1 MWKIIRTFSE
11 IFIIETIY
19 HNCFKTFMPLMLSF
33 DSYNIIKIS
42 TEYIFICSYCS
53 SSYCLISIILILQ
66 YFACSLLLGILNNNH
81 IYIFHSG
88 IWLIYFIA
96 IFFNKKNSYSQN
108 FEVWSMKSL
117 IHTRLQSASM
127 KCEYE
132 IFTSYSYYF
141 FFSYFIISYFRA
153 SLGATWTG

>member
-96 IFFNKKNSYSQN
+96 IFFNKKKFILSKFWSMMYEIANSYSLAKCKY
-108 FEVWSMKSL
+108 EVWVWDFHFILLLL
-117 IHTRLQSASM
+117 IFYTFLFRTFVHPWS
-127 KCEYE
+127 C
-132 IFTSYSYYF
+132 
-141 FFSYFIISYFRA
+141 IIV
-153 SLGATWTG
+153 

>member
-1 MWKIIRTFSE
+1 MCCMIAAT
-11 IFIIETIY
+11 IFCNIEYRPAHQLMDVIVNSCEKLLEFLVRFLLSKSYIY

-96 IFFNKKNSYSQN
+96 IFF
-108 FEVWSMKSL
+108 
-117 IHTRLQSASM
+117 
-127 KCEYE
+127 
-132 IFTSYSYYF
+132 
-141 FFSYFIISYFRA
+141 
-153 SLGATWTG
+153 

>member
-1 MWKIIRTFSE
+1 MKSCTLHSLLSIIYFVRIAVIICFSIPVHQLMDVIENSCEKILELAFSE
-11 IFIIETIY
+11 MFIIETIY
-19 HNCFKTFMPLMLSF
+19 HKCVKTIMPLMISF

-42 TEYIFICSYCS
+42 TEYVFICSYCS
-53 SSYCLISIILILQ
+53 SSYCLISIILVLQ

-108 FEVWSMKSL
+108 FEV
-117 IHTRLQSASM
+117 
-127 KCEYE
+127 
-132 IFTSYSYYF
+132 
-141 FFSYFIISYFRA
+141 
-153 SLGATWTG
+153 